1 MPRICT
7 KCSILVNSFYL
18 LNEYSCSSAYF
29 SNIHQIPIILGGASG
44 KEPICQCRRPRRRG
58 FSPWVEKIPWRRK
71 WQLTPGFLSG
81 QSHGQRSLVG
91 YRPRGCKESG
101 MTKVTYSIAHYH
113 PQCTDDEAETQK
125 SKVTWPGYQLSG
137 EIGIQTQI
145 LGVWS

>member
-1 MPRICT
+1 MAIIVKNPPTNAGDVRDAS
-7 KCSILVNSFYL
+7 SIPEL
-18 LNEYSCSSAYF
+18 EM
-29 SNIHQIPIILGGASG
+29 
-44 KEPICQCRRPRRRG
+44 R
-58 FSPWVEKIPWRRK
+58 RRK